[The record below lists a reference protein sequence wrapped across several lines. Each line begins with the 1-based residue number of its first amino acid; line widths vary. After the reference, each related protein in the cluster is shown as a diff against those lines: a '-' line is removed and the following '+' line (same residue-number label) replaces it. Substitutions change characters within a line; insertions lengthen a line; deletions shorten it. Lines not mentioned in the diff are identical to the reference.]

1 MVFPHVNQDA
11 AFKQWFV
18 QLSFGA
24 PQVLFA
30 VITVAAADISVRRGL
45 VGPQTSERSRQQAL
59 SPSMWELFLYKTKA
73 IRLLNQN
80 MAVKSEATAVSIV
93 YTVVCLLTVNLI
105 LGEQNEIAIHVKG
118 LEKLIAIRGGLH
130 GIPFAIAENIL
141 GVLYSSLA
149 VAGSL
154 PRVCSTPTLQTM
166 PLSAQETIMSMVDPD
181 LRETGSAILDDTFV
195 SKLLS
200 PRLQQNFSDRREAL
214 FIRECFHSI
223 QRSRPALE
231 PEPELEYYMLRRHQ
245 LRCEALSAPDDDMSS
260 DIAVSPAEETCHLA
274 LLTFLLATY
283 FPSPAIL
290 RRLSMAL
297 KTAVECSYVEHPSF
311 WELYPKLLIW
321 VLFLGAYISASP
333 SSSSAVTVAGAGD
346 EDGQGDKEGE
356 VRSWFT
362 FHLRRVAKDELC
374 LSRWEEVREILKRHF
389 YIDRVYRRR
398 LMEIWE
404 EVVSG

>member
-1 MVFPHVNQDA
+1 M
-11 AFKQWFV
+11 
-18 QLSFGA
+18 S
-24 PQVLFA
+24 
-30 VITVAAADISVRRGL
+30 
-45 VGPQTSERSRQQAL
+45 
-59 SPSMWELFLYKTKA
+59 ELFQYKTKA
-73 IRLLNQN
+73 IRLLNQS

-93 YTVVCLLTVNLI
+93 YTVICLLSVTLI

-130 GIPFAIAENIL
+130 GIPFAIAENTL
-141 GVLYSSLA
+141 GVLYCSLA

-154 PRVCSTPTLQTM
+154 PRVSSTPTLQTI

-181 LRETGSAILDDTFV
+181 LRETGFAILDDAFV
-195 SKLLS
+195 SKLFS

-223 QRSRPALE
+223 RGSRPAL
-231 PEPELEYYMLRRHQ
+231 EPELEYYMLRRHQ
-245 LRCEALSAPDDDMSS
+245 LRCEALSAPDDDISS

-274 LLTFLLATY
+274 LLTFSLAAY
-283 FPSPAIL
+283 FPSPALL

-297 KTAVECSYVEHPSF
+297 KTAVEWSYAEHSSF
-311 WELYPKLLIW
+311 WELYPKLLMW
-321 VLFLGAYISASP
+321 VLFLGAYVSASP

-346 EDGQGDKEGE
+346 EEGE

-362 FHLRRVAKDELC
+362 FHLRRVAKDKLC
-374 LSRWEEVREILKRHF
+374 LRRWEEVREILKRHF

-398 LMEIWE
+398 FMEIWE
-404 EVVSG
+404 EVASG